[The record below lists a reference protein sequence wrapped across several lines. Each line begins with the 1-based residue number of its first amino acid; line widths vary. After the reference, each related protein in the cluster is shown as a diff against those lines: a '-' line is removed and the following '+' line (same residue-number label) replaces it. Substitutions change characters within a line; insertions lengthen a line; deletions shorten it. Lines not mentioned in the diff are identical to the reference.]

1 MLESKIQSKIVK
13 KLTEDGWFVIK
24 LIRTSVAGVPDL
36 MCLREGKTMFVEV
49 KQPKGVLSEIQHY
62 RIAELRSKGFEVFIW
77 TDYQVDYEFKHKD
90 KDEMWI

>member
-13 KLTEDGWFVIK
+13 KLTEDGWLVIK

-49 KQPKGVLSEIQHY
+49 KQPKGVLSEIQQY
-62 RIAELRSKGFEVFIW
+62 RIAELKREGFEVFIW
-77 TDYQVDYEFKHKD
+77 TDYQVDYEFKNKHKD
-90 KDEMWI
+90 EVWF

>member
-13 KLTEDGWFVIK
+13 KLTEDGWLVIK
-24 LIRTSVAGVPDL
+24 LIRTSIAGVPDL
-36 MCLREGKTMFVEV
+36 MALKEGKTIFIEV

-62 RIAELRSKGFEVFIW
+62 RIAELRSKGFEVYIW

-90 KDEMWI
+90 KDEMWF